1 MDENTIKLA
10 SNLGNAING
19 TALDL
24 TTATN
29 TTITGIGLTL
39 SRSDEDSKVDFVERI
54 NRGLL
59 ESASNTAITGAPR
72 LEVLMLQLSM
82 QHQQMTL
89 CLNSLT
95 VNGVAEEIDIKSR
108 VLVSASDSTAVTYA
122 EATAAMT
129 KEIGGLFDESLSVSH
144 SSGVFTVTDAQGRA
158 LVVEQGDGTGYFF
171 GSDIQNSGP
180 LEVQANET
188 NGLTVEWDG
197 DELIVRHK
205 NGGGVDLTNF
215 SSTGLGTATFDVAD
229 TAVSALKEP
238 VTFQDTQPLQLAV
251 QKGVIGESKIAINF
265 SNTLDM

>member
-1 MDENTIKLA
+1 MFKFT
-10 SNLGNAING
+10 
-19 TALDL
+19 
-24 TTATN
+24 
-29 TTITGIGLTL
+29 
-39 SRSDEDSKVDFVERI
+39 
-54 NRGLL
+54 
-59 ESASNTAITGAPR
+59 
-72 LEVLMLQLSM
+72 
-82 QHQQMTL
+82 
-89 CLNSLT
+89 LT
-95 VNGVAEEIDIKSR
+95 VNGVAQEIDIKSR

-122 EATAAMT
+122 EAAAAMT

-158 LVVEQGDGTGYFF
+158 LIVEQGDGTGYFF

-197 DELIVRHK
+197 DELVVRHE

-238 VTFQDTQPLQLAV
+238 VTFQDTAASTV
-251 QKGVIGESKIAINF
+251 GSAKGVIGESKIAINF
-265 SNTLDM
+265 SNTFGYAADGAGTSDTALGCRIWFQSY